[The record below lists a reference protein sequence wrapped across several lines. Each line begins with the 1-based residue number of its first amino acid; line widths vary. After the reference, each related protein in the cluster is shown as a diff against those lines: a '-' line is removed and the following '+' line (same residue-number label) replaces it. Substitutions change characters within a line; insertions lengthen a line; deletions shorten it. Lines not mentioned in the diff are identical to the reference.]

1 VKSELVLWSWGWPFE
16 ARARR
21 LVVVIG
27 LVVALV
33 AGLSLPAAAAGRF
46 TDDDYNRHEPYIEAI
61 AAAGITQGTGDGR
74 YLPNATVTRAQMAT
88 FLVRAFKLPAG
99 PRGQFTDTRGSVH
112 EASINALAAAGITT
126 GCAPR
131 RFCPNDQVT
140 RAQMGTFLA
149 RAMKLAPSSRRAF
162 DDLRGSVH
170 EGNVNALFEAG
181 VTGGCAPKRYC
192 PSNAVKR
199 DQMASFLGRALGLE
213 PMPAGPYLLTSGSG
227 EIDRAGIVR
236 RIPLSVDRATVI
248 NWDGGG
254 CRHGYLRF
262 QVFDSDGRAVTRH
275 RWETSSQGRVFELPR
290 AGDYEIRINGL
301 TTSSTGAFCYR
312 LWDVTTPQ
320 RFSTSIGQ
328 FVTESGPRGLPVPTS
343 GAGRIGLPGEID
355 IFKLSVSGPR
365 RINWDGSGCRHSFTR
380 FQVFDSDGRAVTR
393 HRWETSSKG
402 RVFELPRAGDYEIR
416 INGLTTSG
424 TGTYC
429 FTLYDVTS

>member
-1 VKSELVLWSWGWPFE
+1 VKSELVLWTWGWPFE

-21 LVVVIG
+21 LAIVIG

-88 FLVRAFKLPAG
+88 FLVRAFNLPAG

-181 VTGGCAPKRYC
+181 VTGGCATRRYC
-192 PSNAVKR
+192 PSNPVKR

-213 PMPAGPYLLTSGSG
+213 PMPAGPYLYTSGSG
-227 EIDRAGIVR
+227 EIDRPGVVR
-236 RIPLSVDRATVI
+236 RIPLSVDKTTKL
-248 NWDGGG
+248 NWDGSG
-254 CRHGYLRF
+254 CQHGRLVW
-262 QVFDSDGRAVTRH
+262 QIFDRDGRTVT
-275 RWETSSQGRVFELPR
+275 GRGLTRSTTAVFELPR
-290 AGDYEIRINGL
+290 AGDHEVRVSGQ
-301 TTSSTGAFCYR
+301 SSYRTGPYCYR

-328 FVTESGPRGLPVPTS
+328 FVTESGPGGRPVPTS
-343 GAGRIGLPGEID
+343 GAGRIGLPGEMD
-355 IFKLSVSGPR
+355 IFRLSVSGAR
-365 RINWDGSGCRHSFTR
+365 RINWDGSGCQHGRLVW
-380 FQVFDSDGRAVTR
+380 QIFDRDGRTVT
-393 HRWETSSKG
+393 G
-402 RVFELPRAGDYEIR
+402 RGLTRSTTAVFELPRAGDYEVR
-416 INGLTTSG
+416 VSG
-424 TGTYC
+424 QSSYRTGPYC